1 MKCPVCKSNSLKEQE
16 LVEGLQSWHCLTCQG
31 NWLKSFQFWNWI
43 ETKKETL
50 SIPVENVQL
59 ELQDNTDAKVCIEC
73 SHILRKF
80 KVSHDLDFYIDRCM
94 TCGGIWFD
102 RNEWQAMSQKG
113 LQKQIH
119 LIFSAN
125 WQHQIK
131 EAEYKS
137 SLKELYR
144 EKLKGDFD
152 EVIRVKEWLKSHPQK
167 VDIYAFLNLDL

>member
-1 MKCPVCKSNSLKEQE
+1 
-16 LVEGLQSWHCLTCQG
+16 
-31 NWLKSFQFWNWI
+31 
-43 ETKKETL
+43 
-50 SIPVENVQL
+50 
-59 ELQDNTDAKVCIEC
+59 
-73 SHILRKF
+73 
-80 KVSHDLDFYIDRCM
+80 M